1 MKPNAKTNRFQFV
14 SGAVMFG
21 FVALVPGNPGAQE
34 QPIVVETQRL
44 IAQEVAGDT
53 YFGTVRASDIAS
65 LSYGVRGCV
74 LEVSEA
80 AKRDRVVTAGEVLVN
95 LDDQRAILALRTAE
109 ARVSELAAAIEE
121 RELAVSAAIADDRRR
136 EEELDFVSEEFQ
148 RSSVM
153 LGRGLI
159 NESTMDTI
167 ERRFMDA
174 KFTAERAKEAIINA
188 KAAVRRAEIAHEIG
202 KLDLQS
208 AEINLGE
215 FVLTA
220 PFDGVVV
227 GFDANVGD
235 CVQEGEAAARLYE
248 PNKKSVDV
256 FFPISRLS
264 APDAAGLSIGSTVK
278 VTRINKDTCEGTITQ
293 LDSEADPET
302 QFVEA
307 TVVVEEGCAP
317 NLFLNEGVEIEAEQ
331 GASTAMFTVPSDAVN
346 DSAVFLIDENS
357 QTAVLTPVEVISQ
370 RSQFAVISLSGG
382 DGRLMVSAVPDGLTD
397 GAAVS
402 LQDPS

>member
-1 MKPNAKTNRFQFV
+1 MVAALEFHDGIAAGVAPCQAY
-14 SGAVMFG
+14 GAHGGLGAGVDHAHQVHAGHDVADTVGEFG
-21 FVALVPGNPGAQE
+21 FQGGWRAVAQTLFTLAYHRLAHGGVIVAHDHGAPGQH
-34 QPIVVETQRL
+34 VVD
-44 IAQEVAGDT
+44 VA
-53 YFGTVRASDIAS
+53 
-65 LSYGVRGCV
+65 
-74 LEVSEA
+74 
-80 AKRDRVVTAGEVLVN
+80 
-95 LDDQRAILALRTAE
+95 
-109 ARVSELAAAIEE
+109 LAAAIEE

-220 PFDGVVV
+220 PFDGVLV

-346 DSAVFLIDENS
+346 DDAVFLIDENS